1 MLDFLNA
8 NLEQVSV
15 HEVGNKTNGDRLII
29 SGSELAIE
37 DETLRQLLFKFF
49 TASFTTPE
57 YYSFT
62 FSNLDFKLNP
72 LYQFATTIFDNE
84 EEDAFH
90 VNSMNIARQL
100 YEVSIHPQIKAGDLF
115 VAKLSGV
122 SISGETTEAIG
133 IFKSENRQDF
143 LKVKNDS
150 GSQFSVNYED
160 GINIDKLDKGC
171 LIMNTGQ
178 DSGYRI
184 CIVDKGNRNNEA
196 QYWRDTFLQL
206 TPVSD
211 EYHFTKDFLSI
222 ARTFVTDQIE
232 EEFEVSKADKIDYL
246 NRSVEYFKTHD
257 TFEKQEFEQH
267 VFHDENL
274 IASFRSYEK
283 NYSDENGL
291 DIAAQFDISPQAV
304 KKQERVFKSVLK
316 LDKNFHIYIHGDKE
330 LIEQGIDPDGRKF
343 YKIYYESES

>member
-8 NLEQVSV
+8 ALERTSV
-15 HEVGNKTNGDRLII
+15 HEVGNKTNGDRLIV
-29 SGSELAIE
+29 SNGVLAIT

-49 TASFTTPE
+49 TTAFSTPE
-57 YYSFT
+57 YYRFT

-72 LYQFATTIFDNE
+72 LYQFATAIF
-84 EEDAFH
+84 EDCSDENFH
-90 VNSMNIARQL
+90 INSAHIARQL
-100 YEVSIHPQIKAGDLF
+100 FEVSIHPQIKAGDLF
-115 VAKLSGV
+115 VAYFSGLSV
-122 SISGETTEAIG
+122 SGETCDAVG

-143 LKVKNDS
+143 LKVGNDGS
-150 GSQFSVNYED
+150 SQFSINYED

-171 LIMNTGQ
+171 LIMKVAPEE
-178 DSGYRI
+178 GYRI

-196 QYWRDTFLQL
+196 QYWKDTFLQV
-206 TPVSD
+206 TPVND
-211 EYHFTKDFLSI
+211 EYHFTKDFLDI
-222 ARTFVTDQIE
+222 ARNFVSEKIE

-257 TFEKQEFEQH
+257 TFEKEEFEQQ
-267 VFHDENL
+267 VFHDEQL
-274 IASFRSYEK
+274 IASFRNFER

-291 DIAAQFDISPQAV
+291 EIAPQFGISPQAV

-316 LDKNFHIYIHGDKE
+316 LDKNFHIYIHGNKE